1 MSVGVVV
8 VANDVD
14 WPADVDGT
22 RLATK
27 GVDPPDDVEIVVV
40 VAATSADGVVAVVVG
55 GVVVVAAAAAVVV
68 VVAAAVVA
76 VVVGIEF
83 VAGEGEEPDEV
94 GPVERNQELDVTE
107 WPVPVESPC
116 SLQRQTNDEYHRR
129 DRDRTPRQRLISK
142 QLPLRRL
149 EVDEQRPLLRPS
161 MPHWKNR
168 LVPYRRVRCY
178 HWLLVVVVVVAWRH

>member
-14 WPADVDGT
+14 WPADVDGM

-40 VAATSADGVVAVVVG
+40 VAATSADGVVAVVG
-55 GVVVVAAAAAVVV
+55 GVVVVVAAAAVV
-68 VVAAAVVA
+68 VVAAVAVVA
-76 VVVGIEF
+76 AAAGIGF

-116 SLQRQTNDEYHRR
+116 SLQMQTNGEYHRR
-129 DRDRTPRQRLISK
+129 DRDRTPMQRLISK

-161 MPHWKNR
+161 MPH
-168 LVPYRRVRCY
+168 
-178 HWLLVVVVVVAWRH
+178 

>member
-1 MSVGVVV
+1 M
-8 VANDVD
+8 
-14 WPADVDGT
+14 
-22 RLATK
+22 LYC
-27 GVDPPDDVEIVVV
+27 DVEIVVV
-40 VAATSADGVVAVVVG
+40 VAATFADGVVVVAVVG
-55 GVVVVAAAAAVVV
+55 GVVAAAAAAAAVVV
-68 VVAAAVVA
+68 VAVAAVVVA
-76 VVVGIEF
+76 AGIEF

-116 SLQRQTNDEYHRR
+116 SLQKQTNDEYHRR
-129 DRDRTPRQRLISK
+129 DRDRTPMQRLISK

-178 HWLLVVVVVVAWRH
+178 HWLLAVVVVVAWRH